1 MLLFKSKFVN
11 FLVEIGKMDVLLILV
26 IVAVVGV
33 VFLLIKGAFS
43 QDEVNSEA
51 EALEKEVKKQ
61 NRDISKIKKQMEFFL
76 GAMHKPFLDT
86 FRECDKVIADLLKN
100 EIARLQGNK
109 IDIISENLTV
119 VFDKND
125 NLADKLKKIK
135 VITDKRLN
143 ECKEIDDV
151 INKLKINKM
160 QDLYNK
166 LLANST
172 AYDIDLMI
180 ETYKLISNFLNAQK
194 QNLSEVK

>member
-1 MLLFKSKFVN
+1 M
-11 FLVEIGKMDVLLILV
+11 EDWLIWG

-33 VFLLIKGAFS
+33 VFFLLKGASS
-43 QDEVNSEA
+43 QNEVNSEA
-51 EALEKEVKKQ
+51 ETLEKEVKKQ
-61 NRDISKIKKQMEFFL
+61 NKEISKIKKQMEFFL
-76 GAMHKPFLDT
+76 GAMHKPFLDS
-86 FRECDKVIADLLKN
+86 FKEFDKVITNLLKN
-100 EIARLQGNK
+100 EIERLQCGK
-109 IDIISENLTV
+109 IEIISGNFSV
-119 VFDKND
+119 SFDKND
-125 NLADKLKKIK
+125 NLTDKLKKIK

-151 INKLKINKM
+151 INKLKIDKM

-180 ETYKLISNFLNAQK
+180 ETYKLISNFLNGQK

>member
-1 MLLFKSKFVN
+1 M
-11 FLVEIGKMDVLLILV
+11 EDWLIWG

-33 VFLLIKGAFS
+33 VFFLLKGASS
-43 QDEVNSEA
+43 QNEVNSEA
-51 EALEKEVKKQ
+51 ETLEKEVKKQ
-61 NRDISKIKKQMEFFL
+61 NKEISKIKKQMEFFL

-86 FRECDKVIADLLKN
+86 FREFDKVITNLLKN
-100 EIARLQGNK
+100 EIERLQSGK
-109 IDIISENLTV
+109 IEIISGNFSV
-119 VFDKND
+119 SFDKND
-125 NLADKLKKIK
+125 NLTDKLKKIK
-135 VITDKRLN
+135 VITDQRLN

-151 INKLKINKM
+151 INKLKIIKI

-180 ETYKLISNFLNAQK
+180 ETYKLISNFLNGQK

>member
-1 MLLFKSKFVN
+1 M
-11 FLVEIGKMDVLLILV
+11 EDWLIWG

-33 VFLLIKGAFS
+33 VFFLIKGAFS

-61 NRDISKIKKQMEFFL
+61 NKEISKIKKQMEFFL

-86 FRECDKVIADLLKN
+86 FREFDKVVTDLLKN

>member
-1 MLLFKSKFVN
+1 M
-11 FLVEIGKMDVLLILV
+11 EDWLIWG
-26 IVAVVGV
+26 IVAVVVV

-61 NRDISKIKKQMEFFL
+61 NREISKIKKQMEFFL
-76 GAMHKPFLDT
+76 GAMHKPFLDA
-86 FRECDKVIADLLKN
+86 FREFDEVVTDLLKN

-135 VITDKRLN
+135 VITDQRLN
-143 ECKEIDDV
+143 ECKEIESV
-151 INKLKINKM
+151 INDLKIDKM

-180 ETYKLISNFLNAQK
+180 KTYKLISNFLNGQK

>member
-1 MLLFKSKFVN
+1 M
-11 FLVEIGKMDVLLILV
+11 EDWLIWG

-33 VFLLIKGAFS
+33 VFFLLKGASS
-43 QDEVNSEA
+43 QNEVNSEA
-51 EALEKEVKKQ
+51 ETLEQEVKKQ
-61 NRDISKIKKQMEFFL
+61 NKEISKIKKQMEFFL

-86 FRECDKVIADLLKN
+86 FREFDKVITNLLKN
-100 EIARLQGNK
+100 EIERLQSGK
-109 IDIISENLTV
+109 IEIISGNFSV
-119 VFDKND
+119 SFDKND
-125 NLADKLKKIK
+125 NLTDKLKKIK
-135 VITDKRLN
+135 VITDQRLN

-151 INKLKINKM
+151 INKLKIIKI

-180 ETYKLISNFLNAQK
+180 ETYKLISNFLNGQK

>member
-1 MLLFKSKFVN
+1 M
-11 FLVEIGKMDVLLILV
+11 EDWLIWG

-33 VFLLIKGAFS
+33 VFFLLKGASS
-43 QDEVNSEA
+43 QNEVNSEA
-51 EALEKEVKKQ
+51 ETLEKEVKKQ
-61 NRDISKIKKQMEFFL
+61 NREISKIKKQMEFFL
-76 GAMHKPFLDT
+76 GAMHKPFLDA
-86 FRECDKVIADLLKN
+86 FREFDEVVTDLLKN

-180 ETYKLISNFLNAQK
+180 ETYKLISNFLNGQK

>member
-1 MLLFKSKFVN
+1 M
-11 FLVEIGKMDVLLILV
+11 EDWLIWG
-26 IVAVVGV
+26 IVAVVGGV
-33 VFLLIKGAFS
+33 FFLLKGASS
-43 QDEVNSEA
+43 QNEAVSEVNEF
-51 EALEKEVKKQ
+51 EKEMKKQ
-61 NRDISKIKKQMEFFL
+61 KREIGKMKKQIDFFL
-76 GAMHKPFLDT
+76 EAMHKPFLDT
-86 FRECDKVIADLLKN
+86 FREFDKVIADLLKN

-119 VFDKND
+119 VFDEND
-125 NLADKLKKIK
+125 NLTDKLKKIK
-135 VITDKRLN
+135 VITDQRLN

-151 INKLKINKM
+151 INKLKIIKI

-180 ETYKLISNFLNAQK
+180 ETYKLISNFLNGQK

>member
-1 MLLFKSKFVN
+1 M
-11 FLVEIGKMDVLLILV
+11 EDWLIWG

-33 VFLLIKGAFS
+33 VFFLIKGAFS

-61 NRDISKIKKQMEFFL
+61 NKEISKIKKQMEFFL

-86 FRECDKVIADLLKN
+86 FREFDKVVTDLLKN
-100 EIARLQGNK
+100 EIERLQSGK
-109 IDIISENLTV
+109 IEIISGNFSV
-119 VFDKND
+119 SFDEND
-125 NLADKLKKIK
+125 NLTDKLKKIK
-135 VITDKRLN
+135 VITDQRLN
-143 ECKEIDDV
+143 ECKEIESV
-151 INKLKINKM
+151 INDLKIDKM

-180 ETYKLISNFLNAQK
+180 KTYKLISNFLNGQK

>member
-1 MLLFKSKFVN
+1 MFEDFSVW
-11 FLVEIGKMDVLLILV
+11 IGVGTV
-26 IVAVVGV
+26 VAVIFFIVRG
-33 VFLLIKGAFS
+33 FFS
-43 QDEVNSEA
+43 QNEAVSEA
-51 EALEKEVKKQ
+51 ETLEKEVKKQ

-76 GAMHKPFLDT
+76 GAMHKPFLDA
-86 FRECDKVIADLLKN
+86 FREFDEVVTDLLKN

-166 LLANST
+166 LLADST

-180 ETYKLISNFLNAQK
+180 ETYKLISNFLNGQK